1 MSLGTSEMKVL
12 LADDHALF
20 REGVRMV
27 LETMVEEPL
36 TVVEACDFPQVLAQV
51 HATPDFDVALVD
63 LAMPGMDGVSA
74 IGAIRRAAPDLYLV
88 VVSASE
94 DPQMVRRAL
103 DAGAHGYIS
112 KSAGSTQMMKGIRS
126 VLSGESFVA
135 PPAAAAAAAAQPG
148 DFNAER
154 LRTLLTPRQRD
165 VLAMLRQGKSN
176 KEVARDLNL
185 AEITVKLHVTAI
197 LRSLGCENRTQA
209 AILAARMG
217 L

>member
-1 MSLGTSEMKVL
+1 MKLL
-12 LADDHALF
+12 LADDHSLF
-20 REGVRMV
+20 REGIRMV
-27 LETMVEEPL
+27 LESLAGEPL
-36 TVVEACDFPQVLAQV
+36 TVVEASDFPQVLARV
-51 HATPDFDVALVD
+51 RTSNDIDVALVD
-63 LAMPGMDGVSA
+63 LSMPGMDGLSA

-94 DPQMVRRAL
+94 DPQVVRRAL

-112 KSAGSTQMMKGIRS
+112 KSAGSAEMMKGIRS
-126 VLSGESFVA
+126 VLEGDIFVA
-135 PPAAAAAAAAQPG
+135 PPVSAAEAVPAKPG
-148 DFNAER
+148 DFDAER
-154 LRTLLTPRQRD
+154 LRALLTPRQRD

-176 KEVARDLNL
+176 KEVARDLSL

>member
-1 MSLGTSEMKVL
+1 MKVL

-20 REGVRMV
+20 REGVRLV
-27 LETMVEEPL
+27 LESLAEGPL
-36 TVVEACDFPQVLAQV
+36 EVIEASDFPQVLALV
-51 HATPDFDVALVD
+51 RGTAGIDIALVD
-63 LAMPGMDGVSA
+63 LSMPGMDGVSA
-74 IGAIRRAAPDLYLV
+74 IGAIRRAAPDIFLV

-94 DPQMVRRAL
+94 DPQTVRRAL
-103 DAGAHGYIS
+103 DAGAHGYIC
-112 KSAGSTQMMKGIRS
+112 KSAGSASMMQGIRS
-126 VLSGESFVA
+126 VLGGDTFVSPHLVVPDQA
-135 PPAAAAAAAAQPG
+135 PPSADG
-148 DFNAER
+148 FDAER
-154 LRTLLTPRQRD
+154 LRALLTPRQRD

>member
-1 MSLGTSEMKVL
+1 MMKVL

-27 LETMVEEPL
+27 LESLANET
-36 TVVEACDFPQVLAQV
+36 VEALEAADFNQALAV
-51 HATPDFDVALVD
+51 VRAEPAIDIALVD
-63 LAMPGMDGVSA
+63 LSMPGMDGFSA
-74 IGAIRRAAPDLYLV
+74 IGAIRRANPDIYLV

-94 DPQMVRRAL
+94 DPQAVRRAL
-103 DAGAHGYIS
+103 DSGAHGYIC
-112 KSAGSTQMMKGIRS
+112 KSAGSASMMKGIRS
-126 VLSGESFVA
+126 VLEGDTFVS
-135 PPAAAAAAAAQPG
+135 PHISVPDTLVQSAQ
-148 DFNAER
+148 DFDAER
-154 LRTLLTPRQRD
+154 LRGLLTPRQRD

-176 KEVARDLNL
+176 KEIARDLSL

-209 AILAARMG
+209 AILAAKIG

>member
-1 MSLGTSEMKVL
+1 MKLL
-12 LADDHALF
+12 LADDHSLF
-20 REGVRMV
+20 REGIRMV
-27 LETMVEEPL
+27 LESLAGEPL
-36 TVVEACDFPQVLAQV
+36 TVVEASDFPQVLARV
-51 HATPDFDVALVD
+51 RASNDIDVALVD
-63 LAMPGMDGVSA
+63 LAMPGMDGLSA

-94 DPQMVRRAL
+94 DPQVVRRAL

-112 KSAGSTQMMKGIRS
+112 KSAGSAEMMRGIRS
-126 VLSGESFVA
+126 VLDGDIFVA
-135 PPAAAAAAAAQPG
+135 PPVSAAEVTLVKPG
-148 DFNAER
+148 DFDAER
-154 LRTLLTPRQRD
+154 LRAQLTPRQRD

>member
-1 MSLGTSEMKVL
+1 MKLL
-12 LADDHALF
+12 LADDHSLF
-20 REGVRMV
+20 REGIRMV
-27 LETMVEEPL
+27 LESLAGEPL
-36 TVVEACDFPQVLAQV
+36 TVVEASDFPQVLARV
-51 HATPDFDVALVD
+51 RASNDIDVALVD
-63 LAMPGMDGVSA
+63 LAMPGMDGLSA

-94 DPQMVRRAL
+94 DPQVVRRAL

-112 KSAGSTQMMKGIRS
+112 KSAGSAEMMKGIRS
-126 VLSGESFVA
+126 VLEGDIFVA
-135 PPAAAAAAAAQPG
+135 PPVSAADIAPPRPG
-148 DFNAER
+148 DFDAER

-209 AILAARMG
+209 AILAAKMG

>member
-1 MSLGTSEMKVL
+1 MKLL
-12 LADDHALF
+12 LADDHSLF
-20 REGVRMV
+20 REGIRMV
-27 LETMVEEPL
+27 LESLAGEPL
-36 TVVEACDFPQVLAQV
+36 TVVEASDFPQVLSQV
-51 HATPDFDVALVD
+51 RALNDIDVALVD
-63 LAMPGMDGVSA
+63 LSMPGMDGLSA

-94 DPQMVRRAL
+94 DPQVVRRAL

-112 KSAGSTQMMKGIRS
+112 KSAGSAEMMKGIRS
-126 VLSGESFVA
+126 VLEGDIFVA
-135 PPAAAAAAAAQPG
+135 PPVSAAEAVPVKPG
-148 DFNAER
+148 DFDAER

>member
-1 MSLGTSEMKVL
+1 MKLL
-12 LADDHALF
+12 LADDHSLF
-20 REGVRMV
+20 REGIRMV
-27 LETMVEEPL
+27 LESLAGEPL
-36 TVVEACDFPQVLAQV
+36 TVVEASDFPQVLARV
-51 HATPDFDVALVD
+51 RASNDIDVALVD
-63 LAMPGMDGVSA
+63 LSMPGMDGLSA

-94 DPQMVRRAL
+94 DPHVVRRAL

-112 KSAGSTQMMKGIRS
+112 KSAGSAEMMKGIRS
-126 VLSGESFVA
+126 VLDGDIFVA
-135 PPAAAAAAAAQPG
+135 PPVSAAEATLVKPG
-148 DFNAER
+148 DFDAER
-154 LRTLLTPRQRD
+154 LRSQLTPRQRD

>member
-1 MSLGTSEMKVL
+1 MKLL
-12 LADDHALF
+12 LADDHSLF
-20 REGVRMV
+20 REGIRMV
-27 LETMVEEPL
+27 LESLAGEPL
-36 TVVEACDFPQVLAQV
+36 TVVEASDFPQVLARV
-51 HATPDFDVALVD
+51 RASNDIDVALVD
-63 LAMPGMDGVSA
+63 LSMPGMDGLSA

-94 DPQMVRRAL
+94 DPQVVRRAL

-112 KSAGSTQMMKGIRS
+112 KSAGSAEMMKGIRS
-126 VLSGESFVA
+126 VLDGDIFVA
-135 PPAAAAAAAAQPG
+135 PPVSAAEAALAKPG
-148 DFNAER
+148 DFDADR
-154 LRTLLTPRQRD
+154 LRSQLTPRQRD

>member
-1 MSLGTSEMKVL
+1 MKLL

-27 LETMVEEPL
+27 LESLAGEPL
-36 TVVEACDFPQVLAQV
+36 TVVEASDFPQVLARV
-51 HATPDFDVALVD
+51 RSITDIDIALVD

-88 VVSASE
+88 VISASE
-94 DPQMVRRAL
+94 DPQVVRRAL

-112 KSAGSTQMMKGIRS
+112 KSSGSAEMMKGIRS
-126 VLSGESFVA
+126 VLEGDIFIA
-135 PPAAAAAAAAQPG
+135 PPIAAAEASPVKPG
-148 DFNAER
+148 DFDAEK
-154 LRTLLTPRQRD
+154 LRSVLTPRQRD

-209 AILAARMG
+209 AILAAKMG

>member
-1 MSLGTSEMKVL
+1 MKLL
-12 LADDHALF
+12 LADDHSLF
-20 REGVRMV
+20 REGIRMV
-27 LETMVEEPL
+27 LESLAGEPL
-36 TVVEACDFPQVLAQV
+36 TVVEASDFPQVLARV
-51 HATPDFDVALVD
+51 RASNDIDVALVD
-63 LAMPGMDGVSA
+63 LAMPGMDGLSA

-94 DPQMVRRAL
+94 DPQVVRRAL

-112 KSAGSTQMMKGIRS
+112 KSAGSAEMMKGIRS
-126 VLSGESFVA
+126 VLDGDIFVA
-135 PPAAAAAAAAQPG
+135 PPVSAADVAPAKPG
-148 DFNAER
+148 DFDAER
-154 LRTLLTPRQRD
+154 LRSLLTPRQRD

-209 AILAARMG
+209 AILAAKMG